1 MTICI
6 WELEQEVEFETD
18 SKLSK
23 LGIGIGNSDAW
34 QIFFLLLFFFFEIY
48 SQCQKL
54 REIQEIYN
62 RKLN

>member
-34 QIFFLLLFFFFEIY
+34 QIYFLLLFFFEIY

>member
-34 QIFFLLLFFFFEIY
+34 QIFFLLLFFF
-48 SQCQKL
+48 L
-54 REIQEIYN
+54 RFTAN
-62 RKLN
+62 ARN